1 MSTTA
6 NDDSVQ
12 IMKLLKV
19 LLNDLK
25 QEQQVPNPDEVNIN
39 NSIKT
44 MLQYLQLMNVLEG
57 NDVQT
62 SAVNEAKL
70 EKYIMKLKKNTQE
83 LK

>member
-1 MSTTA
+1 MSSNA
-6 NDDSVQ
+6 NDDNVQ

-25 QEQQVPNPDEVNIN
+25 QEQNPDEVNIN
-39 NSIKT
+39 KSIKL

-62 SAVNEAKL
+62 SAVNEANI
-70 EKYIMKLKKNTQE
+70 EKYMKKLQENTQE